1 MGWCVLTQ
9 AILKAAK
16 DGRLEACEVLT
27 ERGADAHLFNKNRQ
41 NAFDAATLG
50 RHTECLRL
58 LQPTDADKQAKDPT
72 ANKLTLLMEA
82 CHKGDL
88 QQVEKLLGGTS
99 EDPDAESEP
108 LPDKKGKP
116 QPKLT
121 ALVFAANQGDGTI
134 VTKLLER
141 KPQEAQLLGAL
152 MLVAR
157 SGNVAV
163 AQLLLTHSPGL
174 ATIPDEKDNLAIHK
188 AAQYGHDKV
197 LNLLLQYEADAR
209 AANTYEN
216 TPLMFATR
224 FGHSSTTAILLR
236 NGADKNRGD
245 DKGWTPLMRAAANG
259 HTKVVVELLKGSGDP
274 LDVDAQDKADTTAL
288 MAACKSGQLDTASL
302 LLDHG
307 ANALLQDNRKLT
319 VLHHSASAGH
329 DLVVKALLQ
338 QPDEVVQ
345 RLAGMTDQKHM
356 TPLMLA
362 CQNGCEGAVRL
373 LLSSKKACAGAPV
386 TVPAYQYAHATLL
399 TAPLPEV
406 LVRRPSVAPAPNPG
420 CVPRPWSQAD
430 PRAAPITP
438 VRAAQTTPSRRRAKE
453 TAIQR

>member
-1 MGWCVLTQ
+1 M
-9 AILKAAK
+9 
-16 DGRLEACEVLT
+16 LT

-50 RHTECLRL
+50 RHTDCLRL

-72 ANKLTLLMEA
+72 ANKLTPLMEA

-88 QQVEKLLGGTS
+88 QHVEELLGTS
-99 EDPDAESEP
+99 DPNAESEP
-108 LPDKKGKP
+108 PDKMVKDEPQP
-116 QPKLT
+116 QPKLA
-121 ALVFAANQGDGTI
+121 ALVFAANQGHDVI

-141 KPQEAQLLGAL
+141 KPQEAHLLSAL
-152 MLVAR
+152 MLAAR
-157 SGNVAV
+157 SGNEAL
-163 AQLLLTHSPGL
+163 AKLLLAHSSEL
-174 ATIPDEKDNLAIHK
+174 ATMRDEKNNLAIHK

-197 LNLLLQYEADAR
+197 LNLLLQHDADSQ
-209 AANTYEN
+209 AANIKEN
-216 TPLMFATR
+216 TPLMMATR
-224 FGHSSTTAILLR
+224 FGHSSTTANLLR

-245 DKGWTPLMRAAANG
+245 DMGWTSLMRAAANG
-259 HTKVVVELLKGSGDP
+259 HTKVVVELLKGSGDA
-274 LDVDAQDKADTTAL
+274 LEVDAQDKADDTTAL

-453 TAIQR
+453 TAIRR